1 MIPTGALVNSAAAA
15 GGIAGALDGRLPPSL
30 LCRFM

>member
-1 MIPTGALVNSAAAA
+1 MSPTGALINSAAAA
-15 GGIAGALDGRLPPSL
+15 SGIAGALDGRLLPIL

>member
-1 MIPTGALVNSAAAA
+1 MILTGVLINAAAA
-15 GGIAGALDGRLPPSL
+15 ASGIAGALGGRLPPSL

>member
-15 GGIAGALDGRLPPSL
+15 GGIAGALDGRLLPIL
-30 LCRFM
+30 LRRFM